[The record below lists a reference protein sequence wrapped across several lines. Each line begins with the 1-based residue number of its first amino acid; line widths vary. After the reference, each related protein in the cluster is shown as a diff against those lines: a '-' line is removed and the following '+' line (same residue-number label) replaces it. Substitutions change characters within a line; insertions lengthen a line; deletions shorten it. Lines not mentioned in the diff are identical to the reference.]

1 MASARRDRKMHG
13 TELQRDTIS
22 VSGQRPDDDPET
34 VVVPTTPPAEAALA
48 FVVDVIEG
56 PNLGLRFP
64 FDSARPASVLIGQ
77 SAACDVRLSDR
88 LVSRRHAALDFTE
101 RGLRLSDL
109 GSTNGTFV
117 AGLRVGE
124 AYLGGGEVIRVGQT
138 AMRLVRALSS
148 VQPAPST
155 ASGFGRM
162 IGESPEMRRL
172 YPLCERLAQSDVPV
186 VIEGETGTGKEVLAE
201 ALHQASGRAGGPFV
215 VFDCT
220 AVPPLLVESALFG
233 HEKGSFTGA
242 VTQRRGVFE
251 QAHEGTLFIDEIGDL
266 DLGLQPK
273 LLRAIERGEVQRV
286 GSSRWQ
292 RVDVR
297 IVAATRRDLDREV
310 QAGRFR
316 DDLFFRLAV
325 ARIEL
330 PPLRRRRGDV
340 AVLARHFWRQ
350 IAGAGQAIPGDL
362 VERLQDYAWPGNV
375 RELQNAIARHV
386 VLGELPAASGSPGD
400 ELAAADCNPGDEAP
414 RADCAPGDESGQMG
428 TLGDSIGRVLALDL
442 PLPHARA
449 QVVEEFERRYVQRV
463 LDRHG
468 GSVAK
473 AAAASGIALRYF
485 QLLRAKRTR

>member
-1 MASARRDRKMHG
+1 MSSH
-13 TELQRDTIS
+13 
-22 VSGQRPDDDPET
+22 RPDEDQET
-34 VVVPTTPPAEAALA
+34 VVVPTVAVADAAMA
-48 FVVDVIEG
+48 FTVDVIEG

-64 FDSARPASVLIGQ
+64 FDSARPTSVLVGQ
-77 SAACDVRLSDR
+77 SEACDVRLSDR
-88 LVSRRHAALDFTE
+88 QVSRRHAALDFTE

-117 AGLRVGE
+117 GGLRIGE
-124 AYLGGGEVIRVGQT
+124 VYLGGGEVVRVGQT
-138 AMRLVRALSS
+138 AMRLVRALTS
-148 VQPAPST
+148 PRLEPST
-155 ASGFGRM
+155 ASGFGAM

-172 YPLCERLAQSDVPV
+172 YPLCERLARSDVPV

-201 ALHQASGRAGGPFV
+201 ALHQASARAAGPFV

-220 AVPPLLVESALFG
+220 AVPPLLLESALFG

-251 QAHEGTLFIDEIGDL
+251 QAHGGTLFIDEIGDL

-286 GSSRWQ
+286 GASRWQ

-340 AVLARHFWRQ
+340 AVLTRHFWRQ
-350 IAGAGQAIPGDL
+350 IAGPQRPLPGEL
-362 VERLQDYAWPGNV
+362 VDRLQDYAWPGNV

-386 VLGELPAASGSPGD
+386 VIGELPLSDAAASEPGQ
-400 ELAAADCNPGDEAP
+400 EGPP
-414 RADCAPGDESGQMG
+414 SGPSR
-428 TLGDSIGRVLALDL
+428 DVVERVLDLEL
-442 PLPHARA
+442 PLPRARA
-449 QVVEEFERRYVQRV
+449 LIVEEFERRYVQRV

-468 GSVAK
+468 GSVAR

-485 QLLRAKRTR
+485 QLLRAKRARSSEG

>member
-1 MASARRDRKMHG
+1 MRVSPDR
-13 TELQRDTIS
+13 S
-22 VSGQRPDDDPET
+22 DDEQET
-34 VVVPTTPPAEAALA
+34 VAAGIVSLVDTDVTPA
-48 FVVDVIEG
+48 FTLEVIEG
-56 PNLGLRFP
+56 PNLGSRFA
-64 FDSARPASVLIGQ
+64 FDSERPTSVLIGQ
-77 SAACDVRLSDR
+77 SAACDLRLSDR

-101 RGLRLSDL
+101 RRVRLSDL

-117 AGLRVGE
+117 GGLRVGE
-124 AYLGGGEVIRVGQT
+124 AYLGGGEVIRAGQT
-138 AMRLVRALSS
+138 AIRLVPALPSS
-148 VQPAPST
+148 ERRPST
-155 ASGFGRM
+155 ARGFGRM

-172 YPLCERLAQSDVPV
+172 YPLCERLARSDVPV

-201 ALHQASGRAGGPFV
+201 ALHEASGRAGKSFV

-220 AVPPLLVESALFG
+220 AVPPLLLESALFG
-233 HEKGSFTGA
+233 HERGAFTGA
-242 VTQRRGVFE
+242 STQRKGVFE
-251 QAHEGTLFIDEIGDL
+251 QAHGGTLFIDEIGDL
-266 DLGLQPK
+266 ELGLQPK

-286 GSSRWQ
+286 GASRWQ

-330 PPLRRRRGDV
+330 PPLRRRRGDI
-340 AVLARHFWRQ
+340 AVLAGHFWDQ
-350 IAGAGQAIPGDL
+350 IAGADRPMPGGL

-375 RELQNAIARHV
+375 RELQNAIERHV
-386 VLGELPAASGSPGD
+386 AIGELPAADPSPLEEGPSGGVFTD
-400 ELAAADCNPGDEAP
+400 AI
-414 RADCAPGDESGQMG
+414 
-428 TLGDSIGRVLALDL
+428 DSVLALDL
-442 PLPHARA
+442 PLPRARA
-449 QVVEEFERRYVQRV
+449 QIVEEFERRYVERV

-468 GSVAK
+468 GVVAR